1 MKLTRL
7 VLAIS
12 ALVVINSAHANVWDN
27 IKNYFQGTVD
37 AAKAQA
43 VTYGL
48 KKIVESNIGIFNKT
62 QPSESDVNSFVTGYG
77 YANSLISSVTGITL
91 PAETNT
97 IVQAVLKYLTFL
109 KPLYNQLV
117 NNPNTAQKIV
127 QFTNWVKENSG
138 ELKAQIDQLKS
149 VFNLPK

>member
-48 KKIVESNIGIFNKT
+48 KKIIESNINLFNKPE
-62 QPSESDVNSFVTGYG
+62 PSESDVNNFVSGYG
-77 YANSLISSVTGITL
+77 YANTLLSNLTGITL

-97 IVQAVLKYLTFL
+97 IIQTALKYFTFL

-138 ELKAQIDQLKS
+138 ELKAHIDQLKS